1 MKAEEIKAMVE
12 LLGEDNVQRIKDSFA
27 DIIIRRFE
35 TDLDDYGRYLIYPPD
50 ILGTMEEAEES
61 VQKKVEKMYKEA
73 VVEINKGYIDKLKN
87 YMADDLADKDIRR
100 RLVDFIRKYW
110 WKGNEYSTE
119 YKMTRELAEILRIS
133 QSEIEEKSV

>member
-1 MKAEEIKAMVE
+1 MKTEELIA
-12 LLGEDNVQRIKDSFA
+12 LTNFLGEDNVQRIKDGFA
-27 DIIIRRFE
+27 DLIIKRFE
-35 TDLDDYGRYLIYPPD
+35 NDLDDYCAYLIYPPD
-50 ILGTMEEAEES
+50 ILGIVEEAEEA

-73 VVEINKGYIDKLKN
+73 VVEINKDYIDKLKN
-87 YMADDLADKDIRR
+87 YMADDLADKDLRR

-119 YKMTRELAEILRIS
+119 YKMTRELADILRIS

>member
-1 MKAEEIKAMVE
+1 MKTEELIA
-12 LLGEDNVQRIKDSFA
+12 LTNFLGEDNVQRIKDGFA
-27 DIIIRRFE
+27 DLIIKRFE
-35 TDLDDYGRYLIYPPD
+35 NDLDDYCAYLIYPPD
-50 ILGTMEEAEES
+50 ILGIVEEAEEA
-61 VQKKVEKMYKEA
+61 VQKKIEKMYKEA

-87 YMADDLADKDIRR
+87 YMADDLADKDLRR

-133 QSEIEEKSV
+133 QDEIEEKSV